1 MEKTEDRFIRKTLR
15 KIRIKDVAI
24 ILLGTLLMAVA
35 INFVFDPMQLDVGGV
50 SGLAVVVKY
59 ASAQFMS
66 GAPDFFKEGIP
77 VWLTTMVLNIP
88 LFVAAIKIK
97 GWRYIA
103 RTMFATVAL
112 TVWLYVLP
120 VKAILDDQLLATLF
134 GGVLSGVGMGLVF
147 LAMATTGG
155 SDLLATLL
163 HTRWRHLS
171 VPKFL
176 SIVDGIIVALGL
188 VQFGLSNVI
197 YSIVVVFMVAQIS
210 DAILEGLKFAKIA
223 FIISDHTEEIA
234 KEVLTAID
242 RGVTGIRVKGMYS
255 GQDKNM
261 LFCVVSKKQLPEL
274 QDIVSNYDKKAF
286 MVIADAREVMGEGF
300 AEVKNTN

>member
-1 MEKTEDRFIRKTLR
+1 MEKTESRFIRKTLR
-15 KIRIKDVAI
+15 KIKAKDMATI
-24 ILLGTLLMAVA
+24 ILGTFLMGVA

-59 ASAQFMS
+59 ASAGIFSHTQGFL
-66 GAPDFFKEGIP
+66 KEGIP
-77 VWLTTMVLNIP
+77 VWLTTVILNVP
-88 LFVAAIKIK
+88 LFAAAIKVK

-103 RTMFATVAL
+103 RTLFATVSL
-112 TVWLYVLP
+112 TAWLYVLP
-120 VKAILDDQLLATLF
+120 VKAVLEDPLLATLF

-163 HTRWRHLS
+163 HSKWRHLS
-171 VPKFL
+171 VPMFL
-176 SIVDGIIVALGL
+176 SIVDGVVVALGL

-197 YSIVVVFMVAQIS
+197 YSIVVVFLVAKIS
-210 DAILEGLKFAKIA
+210 DAILEGLKFAKMA
-223 FIISDHTEEIA
+223 FIISDRTEDIA
-234 KEVLTAID
+234 KEILTDMD
-242 RGVTGIRVKGMYS
+242 RGATGIKVKGMYS

-274 QDIVSNYDKKAF
+274 QDIVSGYDKKAF